1 MNGENSTKAFFS
13 AETQSLA
20 LLERIQLSP
29 KWLGEGSL
37 LVPQDFYSCT
47 RPWDLEVL
55 GPYIPPN
62 VGSAI
67 ARGCYGHNNARHK
80 SLGQR
85 QGYPNPNSKR
95 LPVAIASGPQLQETG
110 TTQVLYRHGGT
121 GGRETFSKLNYL
133 QSVGNH
139 QMTRDSPVD
148 GPTNA
153 LSLSQ
158 PSVNRSRLQANI
170 AAVD

>member
-80 SLGQR
+80 SLG
-85 QGYPNPNSKR
+85 
-95 LPVAIASGPQLQETG
+95 
-110 TTQVLYRHGGT
+110 
-121 GGRETFSKLNYL
+121 
-133 QSVGNH
+133 
-139 QMTRDSPVD
+139 
-148 GPTNA
+148 
-153 LSLSQ
+153 
-158 PSVNRSRLQANI
+158 
-170 AAVD
+170 